1 MTDRNRSHAP
11 LPGAGTAT
19 ENDIMDP
26 RRYSLLRAPRRPGP
40 LLPLLAAAVLGAAGC
55 DSLLDVAPNPD
66 TVGGEQIDN
75 PTSLPARLVGVEADF
90 FFSFDQAI
98 ALGGLFADELI
109 DGTGL
114 DEIDER
120 RVTADNG
127 LIGSADEAPEGI
139 DGLWTPLQR
148 TAFVSNQLQEDLLA
162 GKFSERVP
170 DPANSPELARV
181 SLFAGYSKLVLGE
194 LFCSTA
200 FNGTGPE
207 FTSQETFALAE
218 EEFTQA
224 IQAAGAP
231 AQVRFAALLG
241 RARARLQQGD
251 LEGARAD
258 ASQIPTDFLL
268 LADVFSN
275 NSQKEENDIWN
286 MLTDSQRFSVAPE
299 FRFLTIDD
307 TEIDDPR
314 VEVFQDP
321 NDPTTSNGTELFQA
335 AKYLSPTAPIR
346 FATGDEAQLILAE
359 VALRSGDVDAAVER
373 INAVRARNGITV
385 EFQSDDPAVVARK
398 LLEERG
404 RTLFLEGQRVGD
416 LRRFIDVFGING
428 FPTGEGFGDQ
438 TCFPLPDAERN
449 NNPDI

>member
-1 MTDRNRSHAP
+1 MDLTRRSFFRA
-11 LPGAGTAT
+11 AWR
-19 ENDIMDP
+19 P
-26 RRYSLLRAPRRPGP
+26 RQS
-40 LLPLLAAAVLGAAGC
+40 LPLLMAVVLASSGC

-66 TVGGEQIDN
+66 TVGGEQINN
-75 PTSLPARLVGVEADF
+75 PTSLPARLIGVEADF

-98 ALGGLFADELI
+98 ALAGLFGDELI

-120 RVTADNG
+120 RVTADHG

-148 TAFVSNQLQEDLLA
+148 AAFVSNQLQEDLLA
-162 GKFSERVP
+162 GRFSERIS
-170 DPANSPELARV
+170 DPANSPELART

-207 FTSQETFALAE
+207 FTSQETYALAE
-218 EEFTQA
+218 EEFTHA
-224 IQAAGAP
+224 IDAARAP
-231 AQVRFAALLG
+231 TEVRLAALLG
-241 RARARLQQGD
+241 RARARLHQGD

-258 ASQIPTDFLL
+258 ALQIPADFLL
-268 LADVFSN
+268 IADVFSN
-275 NSQKEENDIWN
+275 NSQKEENDLWN

-299 FRFLTIDD
+299 FRFLTVDD
-307 TEIDDPR
+307 TGMDDPR

-321 NDPTTSNGTELFQA
+321 NDPTTTNGTELFQA

-359 VALRSGDVDAAVER
+359 IELRNGDVDGAVDR
-373 INAVRARNGITV
+373 INAVRERNGITV
-385 EFQSDDPAVVARK
+385 DFQSTDAQVVARK
-398 LLEERG
+398 LLDEKG
-404 RTLFLEGQRVGD
+404 RTFFLEGQRVGD
-416 LRRFIDVFGING
+416 LRRFIDAFGIDA
-428 FPTGEGFGDQ
+428 FPTGPGFGDQ
-438 TCFPLPDAERN
+438 TCFLLPDAERN
-449 NNPDI
+449 NNPGI

>member
-1 MTDRNRSHAP
+1 MHFHNGCFVARLAGQSR
-11 LPGAGTAT
+11 LPA
-19 ENDIMDP
+19 
-26 RRYSLLRAPRRPGP
+26 L
-40 LLPLLAAAVLGAAGC
+40 LLAMLLVTTAC
-55 DSLLDVAPNPD
+55 DSLLDVAPDPD

-75 PTSLPARLVGVEADF
+75 PTSLPARLIGAEADF
-90 FFSFDQAI
+90 FFSYDQAI
-98 ALGGLFADELI
+98 ALAGLFVDELI

-120 RVTADNG
+120 RVQASNG
-127 LIGSADEAPEGI
+127 LIGSADESPEGI

-148 TAFVSNQLQEDLLA
+148 AAFVSNDLQEDILA
-162 GKFSERVP
+162 GKFPDQIP
-170 DPANSPELARV
+170 DPTNSPELARV

-218 EEFTQA
+218 DEFTQA
-224 IQAAGAP
+224 IQAANAP
-231 AQVRFAALLG
+231 TEVRFAALLG

-251 LEGARAD
+251 LQGALAD
-258 ASQIPTDFLL
+258 ASQIPPDFVL

-286 MLTDSQRFSVAPE
+286 MLTDSQRFSVAPD

-307 TEIDDPR
+307 TGIDDPR
-314 VEVFQDP
+314 LDVFQDP
-321 NDPTTSNGTELFQA
+321 EDPTTTDGTELFQV
-335 AKYLSPTAPIR
+335 AKYLSPTSPIQ
-346 FATGDEAQLILAE
+346 FTTGDEAQFILAE
-359 VALRSGDVDAAVER
+359 IALRNGEVATAVDIINEVRER
-373 INAVRARNGITV
+373 HGIDTDFESQNPDEV
-385 EFQSDDPAVVARK
+385 LLK
-398 LLEERG
+398 LTEEKG
-404 RTLFLEGQRVGD
+404 RTLFLEGQRMGD
-416 LRRFIDVFGING
+416 LRRWLDVFGLNL
-428 FPTGEGFGDQ
+428 FPTGPGFGDQ

>member
-1 MTDRNRSHAP
+1 MPNRNRFTDPFSRSRA
-11 LPGAGTAT
+11 ATA
-19 ENDIMDP
+19 NDRIDMKP
-26 RRYSLLRAPRRPGP
+26 NRFLGRV
-40 LLPLLAAAVLGAAGC
+40 LLATTLTAAGC
-55 DSLLDVAPNPD
+55 DNLLDVAPNPD
-66 TVGGEQIDN
+66 TVGGDQINN
-75 PTSLPARLVGVEADF
+75 PTSLPARLIGVEADF

-98 ALGGLFADELI
+98 VLGGLFADELI

-114 DEIDER
+114 VAIDER
-120 RVTADNG
+120 RVTPDNG
-127 LIGSADEAPEGI
+127 LIGSADESPEGI

-148 TAFVSNQLQEDLLA
+148 AAFVSNQLQEDLLS
-162 GKFSERVP
+162 GVFDSRVP
-170 DPANSPELARV
+170 DAVNSPEFART
-181 SLFAGYSKLVLGE
+181 SMFAGYSKLVLGE

-207 FTSQETFALAE
+207 FTSQQTYGLAE

-224 IQAAGAP
+224 IEASRVP
-231 AQVRFAALLG
+231 ADVRNAALLG

-251 LEGARAD
+251 LEGAQAD
-258 ASQIPTDFLL
+258 ATQVPPDFML

-307 TEIDDPR
+307 TGIDDPR

-321 NDPTTSNGTELFQA
+321 NDPTTTNGTELFQA
-335 AKYLSPTAPIR
+335 RKYLSPTSPIQ
-346 FATGDEAQLILAE
+346 FATGDEAQYILAE
-359 VALRSGDVDAAVER
+359 VALRQGDVNTAVDL
-373 INAVRARNGITV
+373 INAVRVRNGIDV
-385 EFQSDDPAVVARK
+385 AFESNDPDVVARK

-416 LRRFIDVFGING
+416 LRRFIDAFGIDA
-428 FPTGEGFGDQ
+428 FPTGPEFGDQ